1 MNLFKA
7 SISTLFTRVILFIL
21 SIISSVLVV
30 RLIGAEGK
38 GIVSVF
44 QTFFSMVLTI
54 SYFSVGTGLVF
65 YGLKEN
71 NLKTYY
77 DAGVNFS
84 IILSTILL
92 LLGLLFKDS
101 IQSLYFKEIPE
112 EYIYLGLGLFYLN
125 TLFFITQS
133 YSRARKKP
141 LLYNMANFLENI
153 VYVITVII
161 YWFWVKNISAFD
173 ILIAHALGKLTS
185 VGYTYIAFK
194 LVPAFKLNNFT
205 NIFKMVKFGAK
216 EHIGVIS
223 QNLNLRLDI
232 LIMGALL
239 AKEEIGYYSIA
250 VMIAQ
255 MVWYIPESV
264 TVFLYPKIAGQ
275 NDNNESAKITVI
287 TNRITLFVSFFVA
300 TAIFLTGSF
309 LIPFMYGED
318 FTAALLPMNILLVG
332 TVGLSA
338 QKIITKYFSGIGKPL
353 ITSYTAI
360 FGLVINLPLLYFLIP
375 SYGIIGA
382 SMATA
387 ITYFSMGIVSVL
399 IFKKV
404 ASVNYSLLDLLF
416 IKKSDV
422 KLLVDQ
428 INPIVFKKN
437 K

>member
-7 SISTLFTRVILFIL
+7 SISTLFTKIVLFLL

-44 QTFFSMVLTI
+44 QTFFNMVITI

-71 NLKTYY
+71 KLKTYY
-77 DAGVNFS
+77 DVGVNFS
-84 IILSTILL
+84 VILSTILL
-92 LLGLLFKDS
+92 LLGLFFKDS

-141 LLYNMANFLENI
+141 LIYNMSNFLENVI
-153 VYVITVII
+153 YVITVII
-161 YWFWVKNISAFD
+161 YWFWVKNITAFD
-173 ILIAHALGKLTS
+173 IIIAHAIGKLS
-185 VGYTYIAFK
+185 SIAYTYTAFK
-194 LVPAFKLNNFT
+194 LVPVFTLKNFS
-205 NIFKMVKFGAK
+205 NIIKMVKFGAK

-232 LIMGALL
+232 LIMGALI

-275 NDNNESAKITVI
+275 RDNVESARITMV
-287 TNRITLFVSFFVA
+287 TNRITLFACFF
-300 TAIFLTGSF
+300 TAALIFILGSF
-309 LIPFMYGED
+309 LIPLMYGAD
-318 FTAALLPMNILLVG
+318 FTASLLPMNILLIG

-360 FGLVINLPLLYFLIP
+360 IGLIINLPLLYFFIP
-375 SYGIIGA
+375 PYGIIGA
-382 SMATA
+382 ALATA
-387 ITYFSMGIVSVL
+387 ITYFSMGIISVL
-399 IFKKV
+399 LFKKLT
-404 ASVNYSLLDLLF
+404 SNNYSLRDLLL
-416 IKKSDV
+416 IKKSDI
-422 KLLVDQ
+422 KLLLDQ
-428 INPIVFKKN
+428 VKPILFKK